1 MREQAN
7 SMKVVSAIAPAVYS
21 ADTTPVAIDRQGFAS
36 ATFAIHVGAGG
47 ITFNGTN
54 KIEFSLEESYDGED
68 WTAVLAKDVVGLSL
82 TADNGIVLALKSAH
96 ADPSVTKFGYIGDA
110 RFVRLTADFS
120 GTHGTGTALSA
131 VAIFGRPAHA
141 PVT

>member
-1 MREQAN
+1 MREQSN
-7 SMKVVSAIAPAVYS
+7 SIKIVSAIDPAVYS

-54 KIEFSLEESYDGED
+54 KIEFLLEDSYDGTD
-68 WTAVLAKDVVGLSL
+68 WSPVWARDVVGPTL
-82 TADNGIVLALKSAH
+82 TADDGVVLALKSAH